1 MSRFVLQEVYIR
13 EIYYFSSVCVL
24 INVFENVE
32 VKVIVQKNSKGLE
45 SFFSI
50 NKIKNNILK
59 CVSSIQLMFTS
70 IIVVW

>member
-13 EIYYFSSVCVL
+13 EMYYFSSVCVL
-24 INVFENVE
+24 INVFENAE

-50 NKIKNNILK
+50 NKIKIK
-59 CVSSIQLMFTS
+59 Y
-70 IIVVW
+70 